1 MLGVPVARP
10 RTMVS
15 VTPDERSAGLALL
28 ERHGISQGETVVGLV
43 LSSAEE
49 AREWPPEHFAALANA
64 LGAEGM
70 RPVALE
76 TPGDAA
82 KLSHAMSRSRAIV
95 RLAVPDLREFLG
107 ALTACDVLVSGN
119 TGPAHMATAVGVPRV
134 TICGPEPPAAWAPAD
149 DPSVIAL
156 RASWATALGR
166 VTPDDP
172 RYSSITSEVEPGAV
186 LDAVRRLVDSNRA
199 RAGPRP

>member
-1 MLGVPVARP
+1 L
-10 RTMVS
+10 S
-15 VTPDERSAGLALL
+15 VTPQERGAGRALL
-28 ERHGISQGETVVGLV
+28 QKHGISPGETVVGLV

-49 AREWPPEHFAALANA
+49 AREWPPEHFATLANA

-70 RPVALE
+70 RPLALE

-82 KLSHAMSRSRAIV
+82 KVSLAMSRSRAIV
-95 RLAVPDLREFLG
+95 RVAVPDLREFLG

-119 TGPAHMATAVGVPRV
+119 TGPAHMATALGVPRA
-134 TICGPEPPAAWAPAD
+134 TICGPEPPAAWAPPD

-156 RASWATALGR
+156 RATWAMTLGR

-172 RYSSITSEVEPGAV
+172 RYSTITSEVEPGAV
-186 LDAVRRLVDSNRA
+186 LDAVRRLVATQRV
-199 RAGPRP
+199 P